1 MSNTQQ
7 NSEDAEFQA
16 KLAKAFYKTTSQN
29 YGGLE
34 SKRTNVLS

>member
-7 NSEDAEFQA
+7 SNEDAEFQA
-16 KLAKAFYKTTSQN
+16 KLAKTFYKTTAQN

-34 SKRTNVLS
+34 SKRNHVLS

>member
-7 NSEDAEFQA
+7 TSEDAEFQA
-16 KLAKAFYKTTSQN
+16 KLAKAFYKTTTQS

-34 SKRTNVLS
+34 SKRKNLLS